1 MEDGTGYVSVPLPV
15 DAEEVAA
22 HLKDTMLPEIQN
34 MIQQQILTQQ
44 TADIKAIVSTAINDA
59 VGQINETLMKEI
71 NTVKEENKKLK
82 SENSELSTTVIDLKE
97 RVDKLELTA
106 DDSEQYSRRNSI
118 RITGIPEDKD
128 KAEDTDDIVMKL
140 SGDLGVLLSPADID
154 RSHRVGVPRS
164 GRNRAI
170 LVKFAT
176 YRARHSLYS
185 KRMDLRKTDEW
196 KNTFINEDLTSRRSK
211 ILFKARNYVRAGLLK
226 SCYSSDG
233 RIYMKDKSD
242 KKHLIVRETDL
253 QVFGTLPD
261 PPMRAG
267 FGRATLS

>member
-1 MEDGTGYVSVPLPV
+1 MASEKQTGDEIAMENGTGYVSVPLPV

-71 NTVKEENKKLK
+71 NNVKEENKKLK

-106 DDSEQYSRRNSI
+106 DESEQYNRRNSI

-128 KAEDTDDIVMKL
+128 KAEDT
-140 SGDLGVLLSPADID
+140 
-154 RSHRVGVPRS
+154 
-164 GRNRAI
+164 
-170 LVKFAT
+170 T
-176 YRARHSLYS
+176 
-185 KRMDLRKTDEW
+185 
-196 KNTFINEDLTSRRSK
+196 
-211 ILFKARNYVRAGLLK
+211 
-226 SCYSSDG
+226 
-233 RIYMKDKSD
+233 
-242 KKHLIVRETDL
+242 
-253 QVFGTLPD
+253 TL
-261 PPMRAG
+261 
-267 FGRATLS
+267 